1 MPLRE
6 VRGLRSGY
14 KDVPGLHGV
23 SVHVDAG
30 AVVTIV
36 GSNGAGKT
44 TLLRTISGLLHPFA
58 GEIVFQGEPIHG
70 LPPHRIVEKGVV
82 QVPEG
87 RQLFGHLTVRENLMV
102 GSHIP
107 EARARR
113 AETLAALVELFPVLA
128 ERQGQLAHT
137 LSGGEQQM
145 LATARALMARPRLLM
160 LDEPSWGLAPILA
173 RRLFEALG
181 RINRQ
186 GVTIVLVEQ
195 NVLQA
200 LTLAHRG
207 YVLERG
213 SLVMQGTGK
222 ELLDNP
228 ELRTAYLGL

>member
-1 MPLRE
+1 MPLLE

-14 KDVPGLHGV
+14 KDVPVLHGV
-23 SVHVDAG
+23 SFHVDAG
-30 AVVTIV
+30 EVVTIV

-58 GEIVFQGEPIHG
+58 GEMVFEGEPIHG

-107 EARARR
+107 QARARR
-113 AETLAALVELFPVLA
+113 AETLATLVELFPVLA
-128 ERQGQLAHT
+128 ERQGQLART

>member
-1 MPLRE
+1 MPLLE

-14 KDVPGLHGV
+14 KDIPVLHGV
-23 SVHVDAG
+23 SFHVNAG
-30 AVVTIV
+30 EVVTIV

-44 TLLRTISGLLHPFA
+44 TLLRTISGLIHSFA
-58 GEIVFQGEPIHG
+58 GEMVFQGEPIHG

-113 AETLAALVELFPVLA
+113 AESLATLFELFPVLA
-128 ERQGQLAHT
+128 ERQAQFART

-145 LATARALMARPRLLM
+145 LATARALMACPRLLM

-181 RINRQ
+181 RINRR

>member
-1 MPLRE
+1 MPLLE

-14 KDVPGLHGV
+14 KDVPVLHGV
-23 SVHVDAG
+23 SFHVDAG
-30 AVVTIV
+30 EVVTIL

-58 GEIVFQGEPIHG
+58 GEMVFEGEPIHG

-107 EARARR
+107 QARARR
-113 AETLAALVELFPVLA
+113 AETLATLVELFPVLA
-128 ERQGQLAHT
+128 ERQGQLART

>member
-1 MPLRE
+1 MPLLE

-14 KDVPGLHGV
+14 KDVPVLHGV
-23 SVHVDAG
+23 SFHVDAG
-30 AVVTIV
+30 EVVTIL

-58 GEIVFQGEPIHG
+58 GEMVFEGEPIHG

-107 EARARR
+107 AARARR
-113 AETLAALVELFPVLA
+113 AETLATLVELFPVLA
-128 ERQGQLAHT
+128 ERQGQLART

>member
-1 MPLRE
+1 M
-6 VRGLRSGY
+6 
-14 KDVPGLHGV
+14 
-23 SVHVDAG
+23 
-30 AVVTIV
+30 
-36 GSNGAGKT
+36 
-44 TLLRTISGLLHPFA
+44 
-58 GEIVFQGEPIHG
+58 VFEGEPIHG

-107 EARARR
+107 QARARR
-113 AETLAALVELFPVLA
+113 AETLATLVELFPVLA
-128 ERQGQLAHT
+128 ERQGQLART

>member
-1 MPLRE
+1 MPLLE

-14 KDVPGLHGV
+14 KDVPVLHGV
-23 SVHVDAG
+23 SFHVDAG
-30 AVVTIV
+30 EVVTIV

-113 AETLAALVELFPVLA
+113 AESLATLFELFPVLA
-128 ERQGQLAHT
+128 ERQAQLART

-222 ELLDNP
+222 ELLDDP

>member
-1 MPLRE
+1 MPLLE

-14 KDVPGLHGV
+14 KDVPVLHGV
-23 SVHVDAG
+23 SFHVDAG
-30 AVVTIV
+30 EVVTIL

-58 GEIVFQGEPIHG
+58 GEMVFEGEPIHG

-107 EARARR
+107 QARARR
-113 AETLAALVELFPVLA
+113 AETLATLVELFPVLA
-128 ERQGQLAHT
+128 ERQGQLART

-213 SLVMQGTGK
+213 SLVMQGTGR

>member
-1 MPLRE
+1 MPLLE

-14 KDVPGLHGV
+14 KDVPVLHGV
-23 SVHVDAG
+23 SFHVDAG
-30 AVVTIV
+30 EVVTIL

-58 GEIVFQGEPIHG
+58 GEMLFQGEPIHG

-113 AETLAALVELFPVLA
+113 AESLATLFELFPVLA
-128 ERQGQLAHT
+128 ERQGQLART

-213 SLVMQGTGK
+213 GLVMQGTGK

-228 ELRTAYLGL
+228 ELKSAYLGL